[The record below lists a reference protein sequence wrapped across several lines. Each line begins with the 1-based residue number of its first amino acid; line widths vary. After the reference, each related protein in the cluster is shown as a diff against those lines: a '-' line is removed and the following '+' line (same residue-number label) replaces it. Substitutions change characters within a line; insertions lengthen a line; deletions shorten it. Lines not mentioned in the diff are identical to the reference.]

1 MSKAFKEHNF
11 MVVDLTDKVL
21 VHTPV
26 PKAHHAALRSGF
38 AGYPANPR
46 WNVSKFR
53 AWKSGCQ
60 LRTALA
66 RGEMVVRQVD
76 SMLVPATEQEE
87 KPNQLETVPQNKRFR
102 FPVWS
107 KRVAASKQLA

>member
-1 MSKAFKEHNF
+1 

-21 VHTPV
+21 VRTPV

-46 WNVSKFR
+46 WNASKFR
-53 AWKSGCQ
+53 AWKRGLE

-66 RGEMVVRQVD
+66 RGEMVIRKAD
-76 SMLVPATEQEE
+76 SMLVPATEQDE
-87 KPNQLETVPQNKRFR
+87 KPKQMDILPQNKGFR
-102 FPVWS
+102 FPIWS
-107 KRVAASKQLA
+107 KRVATSKKLA